1 MRKHLSNLK
10 NSKILWYGIST
21 LLLAILV
28 LNTDVQKFV
37 ESLVKVDLFFM
48 SLAMISGFSV
58 FIIFGWI
65 WYRIFKKVGI
75 EADLKLSYELFM
87 AGNFVNSIT
96 PLGQAGGEPFMA
108 YLVSEN
114 TGSSYEKSLSAV
126 ISSDMINLIPALTY
140 TILGVIYLMF
150 FGLDLPG
157 IKALVFILIVVSVIL
172 GGGGY
177 LLWSKDNRLKNFL
190 FVIADYLESKTNM
203 SQKIIESIKER
214 IVSAEQA
221 FMDAGGDP
229 VYLGKTAL
237 ISHLYP
243 LTQIIAL
250 WLILQG
256 LGVEAG
262 FGAIGLTVILSG
274 LAHFSPTPGGTGT
287 FEIAFAGLLVAFI
300 PSIVFSDAVAAAVL
314 FRLTSYWP
322 GIPVGYL
329 FLVHLKND

>member
-1 MRKHLSNLK
+1 MRKHLSNIK
-10 NSKILWYGIST
+10 DSKILWYGIST
-21 LLLAILV
+21 LLLVFLIYS
-28 LNTDVQKFV
+28 TDIQKFV
-37 ESLVKVDLFFM
+37 ASLVQVDPYFM
-48 SLAMISGFSV
+48 SLAMASGFSV

-65 WYRIFKKVGI
+65 WYRIFRKVGI

-114 TGSSYEKSLSAV
+114 TGTSYEKSLSAV

-140 TILGVIYLMF
+140 TVLGVIYLMF
-150 FGLDLPG
+150 FGLNLPG
-157 IKALVFILIVVSVIL
+157 LGALIFILAAVSLIL

-177 LLWSKDNRLKNFL
+177 LLWSKDSRLKNFL
-190 FVIADYLESKTNM
+190 FAIVDWLESKTDI
-203 SQKIIESIKER
+203 SQKIVESVKER
-214 IVSAEQA
+214 IVSAEKA

-229 VYLGKTAL
+229 VYLAKTAL

-243 LTQIIAL
+243 LTQIVAL

-256 LGVEAG
+256 MGLEAG
-262 FGAIGLTVILSG
+262 LGAIGLTVILSG
-274 LAHFSPTPGGTGT
+274 LAHFSPTPGGAGA
-287 FEIAFAGLLVAFI
+287 FEIAFAGLLMAFV
-300 PSIVFSDAVAAAVL
+300 PAMAYSDAVAAAVL

-329 FLVHLKND
+329 FLIHLKRS

>member
-1 MRKHLSNLK
+1 MKKELSNLK
-10 NSKILWYGIST
+10 DSKILWYGIST
-21 LLLAILV
+21 LLLAVLV
-28 LNTDVQKFV
+28 YTTDVERFIN
-37 ESLVKVDLFFM
+37 SLLQVDPLYM

-58 FIIFGWI
+58 FLVFGWI

-75 EADLKLSYELFM
+75 EADLKTSYELFM

-114 TGSSYEKSLSAV
+114 TGTSYEKSLSAV
-126 ISSDMINLIPALTY
+126 ITSDMINLIPALTY
-140 TILGVIYLMF
+140 TVLGIIYLMF
-150 FGLDLPG
+150 FGLELPG
-157 IKALVFILIVVSVIL
+157 LKPLIIVLIAIIVIL

-190 FVIADYLESKTNM
+190 FRIVDYIEKKADI

-214 IVSAEQA
+214 IESAEEA
-221 FMDAGGDP
+221 FTDAGGDP
-229 VYLGKTAL
+229 IYLGKTAL
-237 ISHLYP
+237 ISHIYP

-256 LGVEAG
+256 MGVEAG
-262 FGAIGLTVILSG
+262 IGAIGLTVILSG
-274 LAHFSPTPGGTGT
+274 LAHFSPTPGGTGA
-287 FEIAFAGLLVAFI
+287 FEIAFAGLLIAFVPGI
-300 PSIVFSDAVAAAVL
+300 APSDAVASAVL

-322 GIPVGYL
+322 GIPIGYL
-329 FLVHLKND
+329 FLLHLKKN